1 MEKIVTTHPS
11 PAEVLLD
18 VERQRTSALS
28 PRVGLYA
35 VMLAIVN
42 LFLAGLSENALSV
55 DPTCFSTS
63 LYVFVHAG
71 VYTLLAL
78 SYFAGNSQD
87 ILHRTRLFPVSSP
100 ARLMFVTVGFLRHP
114 FSVAL
119 LASNAFFLGVLFRA
133 HWITVVAGIVLF
145 LLLMTSIAAVA
156 AVVFLALERKNHPPS
171 VALVVAL
178 VFTVVTLTASLVF
191 HQEMFVTHLPL
202 LNWYMAG
209 IREATAEHLGNVLLY
224 AARFGIVLLLTLVIG
239 KRIA

>member
-1 MEKIVTTHPS
+1 MGKIVTTHPS

-18 VERQRTSALS
+18 VERQRTLALS
-28 PRVGLYA
+28 PRVGA

-63 LYVFVHAG
+63 LFVFVHAG
-71 VYTLLAL
+71 VYALLAL

-100 ARLMFVTVGFLRHP
+100 ARLMFVTVGFLRPP

-133 HWITVVAGIVLF
+133 HWITAVAGIVLF